1 MKLKKRVIGGE
12 QICERE
18 RAVQRQNET
27 EGEANGRKAAIR
39 ECVTEKIQNETVEES
54 KARRV
59 NMWMEECLWQETE
72 EQCNRRW
79 NENIGAIRNAQNRIH
94 RVNNLLFTEAN
105 YQQHNSGG

>member
-59 NMWMEECLWQETE
+59 NM
-72 EQCNRRW
+72 
-79 NENIGAIRNAQNRIH
+79 
-94 RVNNLLFTEAN
+94 
-105 YQQHNSGG
+105 